1 VEVSVEIDL
10 GNPPAGYVLSSAK
23 EGEYAQIA
31 YREFTSTED
40 GQNFI
45 QRLEGIPNNIL
56 QRLPSQISPSQ
67 VDHMLAICRRDGK
80 ADVYV
85 NELDIHLNIRAAWS
99 IKAGEEVLK
108 DHIADIESVK
118 LGVQIPDDAGVLFV
132 FSIGWRKGL
141 FYDFEPISGPDPPP
155 RQYDVSA
162 VLGQAYCHVTFQERF
177 SISDA
182 EWDALFSA
190 QWFPFMG
197 LSYDMIET
205 LISHIRSGW
214 DLDENLDDIVSKTKS
229 RASQMLDYWRKHSAF
244 MPHIDILEHA
254 VERFQDDD
262 YVSCTGLLFPRIE
275 GILRTHHAGIGTQA
289 HPSPNNLTES
299 AVASKIGNANSLLLP
314 HRFANYLR
322 DVYFAHFNP
331 DTPDINVSR
340 HSVAHGVAAAEKFNQ
355 KSAVIGILTVH
366 QLFYFLENLETNRI
380 EMKKE

>member
-1 VEVSVEIDL
+1 MFVEIDL
-10 GNPPAGYVLSSAK
+10 ENPPAGYLLSSTK
-23 EGEYAQIA
+23 KGEYAQVA

-45 QRLEGIPNNIL
+45 KRLEGLPNDIL
-56 QRLPSQISPSQ
+56 QRLPSQILPSQ
-67 VDHMLAICRRDGK
+67 IDHMLAVCRRDGK

-85 NELDIHLNIRAAWS
+85 NELDIHANIRIAKS
-99 IKAGEEVLK
+99 MKAGEEVLK
-108 DHIADIESVK
+108 DDIVDIEDVK

-141 FYDFEPISGPDPPP
+141 FYDFEPISGPDPPL

-162 VLGQAYCHVTFQERF
+162 VFGQVYCHVLFQERF

-182 EWDALFSA
+182 EWDALLSA

-197 LSYDMIET
+197 LSHNMIET
-205 LISHIRSGW
+205 LISYIRSGW
-214 DLDENLDDIVSKTKS
+214 NPDENLDDIVSETKS
-229 RASQMLDYWRKHSAF
+229 RASQMLDSWRKHSSF
-244 MPHIDILEHA
+244 MPHIDILQRA

-262 YVSCTGLLFPRIE
+262 YMSCTGLLFPRIE
-275 GILRTHHAGIGTQA
+275 GILRTHHTRLGTQS
-289 HPSPNNLTES
+289 HPSSKDLTES
-299 AVASKIGNANSLLLP
+299 AVASKIGNDKSLLLP
-314 HRFANYLR
+314 HRFANYLQ

-331 DTPDINVSR
+331 DTPNINVSR

-366 QLFYFLENLETNRI
+366 QLFYFLENVETNRI
-380 EMKKE
+380 EMKK